1 MWTSERSRRPLNQE
15 AEAETGLVT
24 MGGDP
29 AGVLLGGERRWLPV
43 YSPGGYAWR
52 PTAGDKVLVLKTG
65 GERESPCI
73 LGKAQDTDDLGQ
85 GEVRLTGGD
94 SRLQLGPEGAE
105 LSGGGSTAKLGSELE
120 LSCGESGVR
129 LGEVLNLIGEKSSI
143 RLGKELG
150 LSGSITVNG
159 QSLYSYIESIVYS
172 VLSDLL
178 GG

>member
-1 MWTSERSRRPLNQE
+1 MLLW
-15 AEAETGLVT
+15 
-24 MGGDP
+24 GDP

-73 LGKAQDTDDLGQ
+73 LGKAQDGDGLGQ

-94 SRLQLGPEGAE
+94 SRLRLGPEGAE
-105 LSGGGSTAKLGSELE
+105 LSGGDNVIRLGKQLE
-120 LSCGESGVR
+120 LT
-129 LGEVLNLIGEKSSI
+129 GEKSSI
-143 RLGKELG
+143 QLGRELA
-150 LSGSITVNG
+150 LSGSIMVNG
-159 QSLYSYIESIVYS
+159 QSLYSYIEGIVCS